1 MKGHIAAAL
10 HADGRFV
17 PALIAVL
24 VYLAVVALVGLLL
37 VAGAAEQWR
46 NELDGRL
53 TVQLAPP
60 ADAEARAGAETDILA
75 VIRALPEVA
84 RADLLGESRLLG
96 RLQPWLG
103 TVQTMRDMSLPL
115 VIDIE
120 LKPDARSQADAVRA
134 RLRALVA
141 DAVVAG
147 AGQPDEPVYRLMRSI
162 MGLALLI
169 VVILATTLAAVAV
182 FATHAGLAM
191 RRETI
196 EILHLLGAEDGA
208 VGGALSIR
216 MARSALVAG
225 LVGFALAAL
234 TLLAFAQLAVA
245 PGLGKQVAGLSLS
258 PLGCGIVAAL
268 PVLAAVIAFVSARLT
283 ARRALAAMP

>member
-1 MKGHIAAAL
+1 
-10 HADGRFV
+10 
-17 PALIAVL
+17 
-24 VYLAVVALVGLLL
+24 
-37 VAGAAEQWR
+37 
-46 NELDGRL
+46 
-53 TVQLAPP
+53 
-60 ADAEARAGAETDILA
+60 
-75 VIRALPEVA
+75 
-84 RADLLGESRLLG
+84 
-96 RLQPWLG
+96 
-103 TVQTMRDMSLPL
+103 
-115 VIDIE
+115 
-120 LKPDARSQADAVRA
+120 
-134 RLRALVA
+134 
-141 DAVVAG
+141 
-147 AGQPDEPVYRLMRSI
+147 MRSI

-216 MARSALVAG
+216 MARRALVAG